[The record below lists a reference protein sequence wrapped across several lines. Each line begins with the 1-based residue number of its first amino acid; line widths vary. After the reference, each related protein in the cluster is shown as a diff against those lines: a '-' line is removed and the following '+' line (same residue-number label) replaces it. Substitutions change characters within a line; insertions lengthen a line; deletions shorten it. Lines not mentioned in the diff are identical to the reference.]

1 MGEVYP
7 PLAAPKA
14 TRGKG
19 GGGRDGEHLS
29 SSMFPPPLHP
39 LPPGEGKLVVGQL
52 LGRDF

>member
-19 GGGRDGEHLS
+19 GGGKVRE
-29 SSMFPPPLHP
+29 
-39 LPPGEGKLVVGQL
+39 EKLIVGQAL
-52 LGRDF
+52 RGDLSCSA